1 VFRTGPSRIK
11 AGSPDVPEGFTVSD
25 PPFCNPDDTVTLGA
39 VAGTVVS
46 EVPEPMVRL
55 LPAETVSP
63 PTENDPSVSRTLALP
78 EMQAST
84 EPPLGT
90 PVDQLAAEA
99 QSFDAP
105 LPVQVSLQLS
115 VSLGG
120 AVPETNEEASKTI
133 VVPAA
138 ISSPAAT
145 TPTLPA
151 ERLKDRGTW
160 PRRPT

>member
-1 VFRTGPSRIK
+1 
-11 AGSPDVPEGFTVSD
+11 
-25 PPFCNPDDTVTLGA
+25 
-39 VAGTVVS
+39 
-46 EVPEPMVRL
+46 
-55 LPAETVSP
+55 
-63 PTENDPSVSRTLALP
+63 
-78 EMQAST
+78 MQAST